1 MKCIYINL
9 DSAGDRRT
17 RFEAN
22 WAANCGADWRLER
35 FAALDTRYV
44 EQHAVGGTLRPA
56 EKACFLSHCSSI
68 ALNMN
73 ATEPLFVMEDDAVLG
88 PHSAPTI
95 DNFLRVS
102 DNYDWDIVFTEVG
115 IVSPSTMLDLIKLRQ
130 ELTGKDEV
138 RLLDLAKLP
147 FGGATGYIINHR
159 SLKKIGALLGV
170 HEELHI
176 PYDLLLRKLIYEK
189 KLKGLV
195 FFPFVSSL
203 SSASPSDIRVEGA
216 ADRIWT
222 AFRQLAWLD
231 RDLDALRPAIERIG
245 EELCDEESRL
255 LGILLAGQVS
265 PSFVTK

>member
-1 MKCIYINL
+1 MKCLYINL
-9 DSAGDRRT
+9 DSAGDRRA

-44 EQHAVGGTLRPA
+44 EQHAVDGTLRPA

-195 FFPFVSSL
+195 FSP
-203 SSASPSDIRVEGA
+203 SSARSPAPRRPTFAWRARPTGSGRRFASLPGWTGTSTRCGLRSNGSARNGA
-216 ADRIWT
+216 TRRAGCLASCWQDRC
-222 AFRQLAWLD
+222 L
-231 RDLDALRPAIERIG
+231 LR
-245 EELCDEESRL
+245 L
-255 LGILLAGQVS
+255 
-265 PSFVTK
+265 